1 MLENCFY
8 RPYDAGSSPAVATVY
23 FGLLTDM
30 TNSFI
35 YDAFKMVT
43 ESEVMPM
50 LNYNLLFILL
60 FMWGMVVLAQLV
72 RAGAVKTVF

>member
-1 MLENCFY
+1 M
-8 RPYDAGSSPAVATVY
+8 VATVY

-30 TNSFI
+30 TNNFI
-35 YDAFKMVT
+35 YDALKTVT

-50 LNYNLLFILL
+50 LNYNLIFILL